1 MNEFEENEQL
11 LRVVIK
17 VGLAYVAVCAV
28 TIGLLIFAAAYML
41 LK

>member
-17 VGLAYVAVCAV
+17 VGLAYVAVFAV
-28 TIGLLIFAAAYML
+28 TIGLLVFAAVRII

>member
-28 TIGLLIFAAAYML
+28 TIGLLIFAAVHIL